1 LRVFD
6 FPNPDQHSARRPST
20 TVPQQALF
28 LMNSAVIIER
38 VRRWTNSQ
46 ALTGLATD
54 DRIRRYYQQFFQRTP
69 SEEELQ
75 IGRAFVN
82 RPADEKKESDLGPWG
97 QYAQLLLL
105 SNEFHFID

>member
-1 LRVFD
+1 
-6 FPNPDQHSARRPST
+6 
-20 TVPQQALF
+20 ALF
-28 LMNSAVIIER
+28 LMNSSVVIER
-38 VRRWTNSQ
+38 VRRWTNSKT
-46 ALTGLATD
+46 LTDLETD
-54 DRIRRYYQQFFQRTP
+54 DRILRYYQQFFQRTP

-82 RPADEKKESDLGPWG
+82 RPADAKEDSDLGPWG